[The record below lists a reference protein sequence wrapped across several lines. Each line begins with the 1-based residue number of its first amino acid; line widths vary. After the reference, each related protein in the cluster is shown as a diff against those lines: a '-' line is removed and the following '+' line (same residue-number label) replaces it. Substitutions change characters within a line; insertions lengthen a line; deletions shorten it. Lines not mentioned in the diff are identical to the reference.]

1 MKALRASLILITG
14 LLAALPAL
22 AQDERD
28 VIEVIRTQIQ
38 ADRQALVAQNMQLNP
53 TESEEFWPLY
63 REFQLERAEI
73 SDRRVNL
80 IMEFRDNYSN
90 LDDER
95 AEELLKEGI
104 KIQND
109 KVKLWKK
116 YRRKIDRILPAS
128 KTLRFFQIES
138 KLDTIIDFDLARS
151 IPLAIM
157 PKNDGS
163 AAQ

>member
-95 AEELLKEGI
+95 AEELI